1 MRLLVGIS
9 DALPK
14 LIAYRLLQPALAMG
28 QPIRLVCHE
37 DKPDRLLAELSSHNL
52 DMVLTDS
59 PLTAATRV
67 RAFNHLLGS
76 CGVTLF
82 ASDQLASVYRKDFPR
97 SLEAAPFLLPLENV
111 TLRRSLENWFEANG
125 IHPTIVGEFQDNA
138 LIGTFG
144 QAGVGVFAAP
154 SAIEKEVRSHY
165 RVKIVGHLESIVESF
180 YAISIERKLKHPAAV
195 AISEA
200 ARADLFRSD
209 SAMMDS

>member
-76 CGVTLF
+76 CGVP
-82 ASDQLASVYRKDFPR
+82 VR
-97 SLEAAPFLLPLENV
+97 
-111 TLRRSLENWFEANG
+111 
-125 IHPTIVGEFQDNA
+125 
-138 LIGTFG
+138 
-144 QAGVGVFAAP
+144 
-154 SAIEKEVRSHY
+154 VRSA
-165 RVKIVGHLESIVESF
+165 G
-180 YAISIERKLKHPAAV
+180 ISLQEGVPEIPGSRAFPASARKRDPATV
-195 AISEA
+195 P
-200 ARADLFRSD
+200 
-209 SAMMDS
+209 